1 MKRLAASLVTAAALL
16 GSTLAG
22 TALGQDTNAQ
32 GALGAPQAFNA
43 QKGWDDQSDQA
54 RYRGE
59 DSGWDQ
65 DGSNRGSD
73 RNDSNQ
79 GWDRNGSNQGS
90 DRNDSNWGSNR
101 GRFDKA
107 ILEGRWIADERA
119 FDNRSDRGGFRGRG
133 PMREMLLPDRIRID
147 QKPSMVRI
155 ADSRNHVLQLIMLGG
170 KFDSQRG
177 GEADYRHGGRADY
190 LSGWWRGSTLVV
202 ERSGQRGAT
211 ITQTFAL
218 ENRGRTLVVRARREG
233 FGPRTMEITSTYRR
247 A

>member
-1 MKRLAASLVTAAALL
+1 MKRLAASLVAAAALL

-59 DSGWDQ
+59 DTGWDQ
-65 DGSNRGSD
+65 
-73 RNDSNQ
+73 
-79 GWDRNGSNQGS
+79 NGSNQGS

-101 GRFDKA
+101 NDSNWGSNRGRFDRA
-107 ILEGRWIADERA
+107 ILEGRWIADDRA
-119 FDNRSDRGGFRGRG
+119 FDNRSDRGAFRSRG
-133 PMREMLLPDRIRID
+133 PMREILLPDRIRID
-147 QKPSMVRI
+147 QRPSMVRI
-155 ADSRNHVLQLIMLGG
+155 ADSRNHALQLIMLGG
-170 KFDSQRG
+170 KFDSRRAS
-177 GEADYRHGGRADY
+177 EADYRHGGRADY
-190 LSGWWRGSTLVV
+190 VSGWWRGSTLVV
-202 ERSGQRGAT
+202 ERSARRGAT

-218 ENRGRTLVVRARREG
+218 ENRGRTLVVRTRREG
-233 FGPRTMEITSTYRR
+233 FGPRTMEITTTYRR